1 MVVSQATRDNA
12 KIAVESICVFLRV
25 RILKVMWVFHY
36 RNMVGFISIECLRT
50 KAKKGSD
57 NFREFRASHHL
68 SPHHPRRHAALR
80 PQSHRHQ
87 WFWIAI
93 ARHLNIISLIA
104 SVVLTLAINLLPA
117 LFPKRLKKL
126 NVKYSRAYRKPMK
139 TALIPIRLR
148 SEFSFRGKRCC

>member
-1 MVVSQATRDNA
+1 
-12 KIAVESICVFLRV
+12 
-25 RILKVMWVFHY
+25 
-36 RNMVGFISIECLRT
+36 MVGFISIECLRT

-117 LFPKRLKKL
+117 LFPKAAEK
-126 NVKYSRAYRKPMK
+126 AERKILEGVQK
-139 TALIPIRLR
+139 THENRVDPNTPKVRIFFPWKAMLLISIGLTVAVNLIGFFVR
-148 SEFSFRGKRCC
+148 